1 MTVAEK
7 KRKKPSAQAL
17 IAPAWHL
24 LGGDGLRLGG
34 DHLELLRQIGA
45 TGSMREAAAICG
57 ISYRT
62 AWTRVGELNR
72 ISDTP
77 LVLSVNGGAKGGE
90 SILTESGKQMVETH
104 ERANRSFQAAL
115 DLGGI
120 DPAHVDSWIRFL
132 RRISMKTSARNQ
144 LAGTVTAIHKG
155 AVNAEIELSLKG
167 GASIVSQ
174 ITLPS
179 LSNLDLK
186 IGSEVWALVKSSW
199 VILATGEDE
208 PKVSAR
214 NRLKGKVVVV
224 TAGAVNSEVEIEIAG
239 GHRVVATVT
248 NGSITSLGLA
258 KGATAWAL
266 FKAGSVI
273 LGTLG

>member
-1 MTVAEK
+1 MADRI
-7 KRKKPSAQAL
+7 RKKPGTQAL
-17 IAPAWHL
+17 MAPAWHL
-24 LGGDGLRLGG
+24 LGGNGLRLGG

-45 TGSMREAAAICG
+45 TGSMREAASICG

-72 ISDTP
+72 VSDSP
-77 LVLSVNGGAKGGE
+77 LVLSINGGAKGGE
-90 SILTESGKQMVETH
+90 SVLTESGKQMVETH
-104 ERANRSFQAAL
+104 ERADRAFQAAL

-120 DPAHVDSWIRFL
+120 DPAHVDSWVRFL

-144 LAGTVTAIHKG
+144 LDGTVTAIRKG
-155 AVNAEIELSLKG
+155 AVNAEIEISLKG
-167 GASIVSQ
+167 GATIVSQ

-179 LSNLDLK
+179 LSNLGLK

-199 VILATGEDE
+199 VILAAGEDE

-214 NRLKGKVVVV
+214 NRLKGQVDQV
-224 TAGAVNSEVEIEIAG
+224 TTGAVNSEVELEIDG
-239 GHRVVATVT
+239 GHRIVATVT
-248 NGSITSLGLA
+248 NGSISSLGLA